1 MQQRNRL
8 LPNSNSDQ
16 RGGIDHAAIE
26 LTNNAPI
33 MKRPAVRE
41 HTMDAV
47 WENGTLRRP
56 SAFAKACTRHQLV

>member
-1 MQQRNRL
+1 MQQRNHL

-16 RGGIDHAAIE
+16 GGGIDHAAIE
-26 LTNNAPI
+26 LANSPPI
-33 MKRPAVRE
+33 MKRPDVRE

-47 WENGTLRRP
+47 WDNGTLWRP